1 MQSSSSDGAPAEGRR
16 RPPHI
21 HRDSRGESG
30 TCMAPHPSA
39 IRVAFLFF
47 FLRYFFSFSFSFF
60 FLEVQTRCI
69 VGAADCVAWASLK

>member
-16 RPPHI
+16 RPLPYTGI
-21 HRDSRGESG
+21 LGENLGRVWRRIRPPSG
-30 TCMAPHPSA
+30 
-39 IRVAFLFF
+39 LFF
-47 FLRYFFSFSFSFF
+47 FLKDIFFPFPFF

>member
-16 RPPHI
+16 RPPPYTGI
-21 HRDSRGESG
+21 LGENLGRVWRRVRPPSG
-30 TCMAPHPSA
+30 LF
-39 IRVAFLFF
+39 FLHF
-47 FLRYFFSFSFSFF
+47 FLRYFFPFSFF